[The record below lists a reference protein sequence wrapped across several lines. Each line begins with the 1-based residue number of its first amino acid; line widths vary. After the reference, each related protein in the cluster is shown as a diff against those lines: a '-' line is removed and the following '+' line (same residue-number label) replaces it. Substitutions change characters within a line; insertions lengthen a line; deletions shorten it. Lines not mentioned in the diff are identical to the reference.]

1 MRQRRLPLHR
11 SVREQAWPNV
21 PALLVAP
28 EQMPA
33 LQVCVVV
40 QRTPHA
46 PQLAASVLRLT
57 QAVPHIVCGAEQV
70 TVLRQTPDMQ
80 LCVVVQRT
88 PHAPQLAASVLRLTQ
103 AVPHIV
109 CGAEQALWQRPAAHV
124 SPSPHGWLQPPQC
137 AGLMLVSTQ
146 PPPHASRD
154 AEHPTEPTSAPTSP
168 TSLVVPTSADLTG
181 YGRLPDPQPA
191 TTANHAQCTAVF
203 FIGLASRITST

>member
-1 MRQRRLPLHR
+1 MQSLVQYPDGQSVRQRKPPLHGL
-11 SVREQAWPNV
+11 VREQAWPTA
-21 PALLVAP
+21 PEPLVAL

-80 LCVVVQRT
+80 LCALVQRV
-88 PHAPQLAASVLRLTQ
+88 PHTPQLAESVLRLTQ
-103 AVPHIV
+103 VVPHIA
-109 CGAEQALWQRPAAHV
+109 CGNAQPLWQRPAAHV
-124 SPSPHGWLQPPQC
+124 SPSVHDWLQPPQC

-146 PPPHASRD
+146 PPPHASRG
-154 AEHPTEPTSAPTSP
+154 AEHPTEPRSTAKTSRAPME
-168 TSLVVPTSADLTG
+168 G
-181 YGRLPDPQPA
+181 LPSFS
-191 TTANHAQCTAVF
+191 TAA
-203 FIGLASRITST
+203 